1 MNRRIF
7 PVTNPRPV
15 CTGTGLVALDIV
27 FNGDSTVPPRM
38 WAGGSCGNVLTI
50 LSYLGW
56 QAVPL
61 ARLGQDEAA
70 QRILEDWQR
79 FGVDHSF
86 VELDARVST
95 PIIVEQIRMS
105 ADGVPT
111 HRFFWV
117 CPNCG
122 TWLPRYRPILLTSA
136 KRAVPQ
142 ISTVNCFYFDRVSPA
157 ALELASQAKA
167 AGALVVFEPPSIK
180 ENDLFNKAVEISHI
194 VKYANDRIHEEV
206 ALRSVD
212 GPILII
218 ETLGE
223 GGIRYRLRNQKGPAH
238 WKRLSAFPVKEF
250 RDAAGAGDWCT
261 AGIIYKLGVKGSKG
275 LEKASEKKII
285 EALEVGQAMAALNC
299 GFEGARGGMYV
310 LDMDEFERAIERI
323 LDSRIVEE
331 PSAEI
336 VSEDV
341 SELFSCLCPGCRER
355 ARKSEAERKR
365 KGLCSVTYHVL
376 QRKKGM
382 WCVIRE
388 KANRAIS
395 NHKTKK
401 AALQEAKKIAKKA
414 SGTVI
419 VVVHK
424 EDGTIQAKRRFRS
437 EKGRG

>member
-1 MNRRIF
+1 MNKRIF
-7 PVTNPRPV
+7 PVANPRPV
-15 CTGTGLVALDIV
+15 CAGTGLVALDIV

-56 QAVPL
+56 RAVPL

-70 QRILEDWQR
+70 QKILEDWQR

-95 PIIVEQIRMS
+95 PIIVEQICVS

-136 KRAVPQ
+136 KRAVSQ
-142 ISTVNCFYFDRVSPA
+142 IPTVNCFYFDRVSPA

-180 ENDLFNKAVEISHI
+180 DNDLFNKAVEVSHI
-194 VKYANDRIHEEV
+194 VKYANDRIREEV
-206 ALRSVD
+206 AFRSID
-212 GPILII
+212 GPVLII

-223 GGIRYRLRNQKGPAH
+223 GGIRYRLRNQKGSAH
-238 WKRLSAFPVKEF
+238 WKRLSAFSVKEF

-261 AGIIYKLGVKGSKG
+261 AGIIYKLGANGSRG
-275 LEKASEKKII
+275 LEKASEKKIV

-310 LDMDEFERAIERI
+310 LDTDEFERAIERI

-331 PSAEI
+331 PSMEM

-355 ARKSEAERKR
+355 ARKSEAKGKR
-365 KGLCSVTYHVL
+365 KGLRSVTYHVL
-376 QRKKGM
+376 PGKKGI
-382 WCVIRE
+382 WSVIRE
-388 KANRAIS
+388 KANRIIS
-395 NHKTKK
+395 NHRTKK
-401 AALQEAKKIAKKA
+401 AALEEAKRIAKKA

-419 VVVHK
+419 IVVHK
-424 EDGTIQAKRRFRS
+424 KDGTIQTKHHFRS
-437 EKGRG
+437 EDG